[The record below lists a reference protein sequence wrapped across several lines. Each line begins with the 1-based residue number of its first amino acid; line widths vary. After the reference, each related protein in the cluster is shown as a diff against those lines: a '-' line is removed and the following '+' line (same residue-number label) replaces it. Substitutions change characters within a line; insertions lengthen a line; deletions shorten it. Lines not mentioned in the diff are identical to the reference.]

1 MFFDFI
7 SLQENVQFNCMWFS
21 SCPCDTYAMH
31 CRCGNMLKI
40 YNKAIDSPR
49 PRAAGN
55 RTALAGSNCR
65 PISILALIM
74 TVVLGWTAAAGAQ
87 DLKAM
92 QNLNQVVR
100 SGLLQFRIVTG
111 RVSLNASRVSPIQTP
126 NNFEKQDVLSIQSD
140 YNGDIVMSY
149 NWSNSNRQLSI
160 EVSNVSKVR
169 IRYSGKDD
177 DTQVPV
183 EFYQPLQAKTVLKV
197 GPEGKQQIY
206 SAPNLW
212 HLFLAYPAETKRHL
226 VPLLELLHPNWKLS
240 ESAAT
245 LESELLRK
253 AGNKEISDRKRWV
266 ALVEQLGDESFA
278 KRQAADRAIRAADPA
293 VLSFLQQLDFS
304 RLDAEQQFRVRRI
317 IETLTERLGD
327 DSPEQVASWLAGDA
341 SVWLI
346 LLNRSEV
353 ATRRQAARQLVAML
367 GGPIPVDPEAD
378 PASQKA
384 QMEQLRLRIESPA
397 TEDK

>member
-1 MFFDFI
+1 
-7 SLQENVQFNCMWFS
+7 
-21 SCPCDTYAMH
+21 
-31 CRCGNMLKI
+31 MLNI
-40 YNKAIDSPR
+40 YNDANESPR
-49 PRAAGN
+49 PRIAGY
-55 RTALAGSNCR
+55 RTALASPNFR
-65 PISILALIM
+65 PISIMALAMIA
-74 TVVLGWTAAAGAQ
+74 VLLWAAPSGAQ

-100 SGLLQFRIVTG
+100 SGMVQFRVVTG
-111 RVSLNASRVSPIQTP
+111 RVSLNGSRVGPIQTA
-126 NNFEKQDVLSIQSD
+126 NNFEKLDSLSIQSD

-169 IRYSGKDD
+169 IRYSGKGD
-177 DTQVPV
+177 DTQIPV
-183 EFYQPLQAKTVLKV
+183 EFYQPLQAKTVLKI

-206 SAPNLW
+206 SAPNIW
-212 HLFLAYPAETKRHL
+212 HLFLAYPAETKQYL

-253 AGNKEISDRKRWV
+253 AGNKETSDRKRWT
-266 ALVEQLGDESFA
+266 ALVEQLGDDGFA

-317 IETLTERLGD
+317 VETLTDRLGD

-341 SVWLI
+341 SVWLV

-353 ATRRQAARQLVAML
+353 ATRRLAARQLIAML

-378 PASQKA
+378 PASQKT

-397 TEDK
+397 SEDN